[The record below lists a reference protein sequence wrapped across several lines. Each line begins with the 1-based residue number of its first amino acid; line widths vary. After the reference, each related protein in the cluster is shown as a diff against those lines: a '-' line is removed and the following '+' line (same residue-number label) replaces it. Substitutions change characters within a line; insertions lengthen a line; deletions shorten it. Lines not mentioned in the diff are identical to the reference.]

1 MGGKFPHPSATGGNL
16 RPRNA
21 PTVPRVPRLGDFSR
35 HLRGTAWCF
44 EEHLSTHVEMKPEK
58 IRPRGFT
65 RNKTQMGLGGRSLK
79 EKVIWLLRD
88 PFPEIYHIIY
98 RHILYYMRYMLQ
110 YVPPPKKKEIY
121 HFWWNALTRGPVTD
135 DVNCQGRKKHRS
147 SHCSLP
153 VMSKFPVFMESK
165 GSLPNA
171 TPPNKKAL
179 LRDY

>member
-110 YVPPPKKKEIY
+110 YVPPPKKKRSTIFGGMRWLGDQLQMMSTVKGEKNTV
-121 HFWWNALTRGPVTD
+121 HHTARCLWCPNFLSSWNLRAASPMPLHPTRRP
-135 DVNCQGRKKHRS
+135 
-147 SHCSLP
+147 
-153 VMSKFPVFMESK
+153 
-165 GSLPNA
+165 
-171 TPPNKKAL
+171 
-179 LRDY
+179 Y